1 MRGDRETAGESA
13 VTFGILDDLVGGA
26 PYSRSSGW
34 AATARARDQFSGRGK
49 SLSGCSGMV
58 KRTVSQS
65 RGMEGVGCASVGVDA
80 DAMLR

>member
-1 MRGDRETAGESA
+1 M
-13 VTFGILDDLVGGA
+13 TFGILDDLVGGA

-58 KRTVSQS
+58 GVSYRSQVE
-65 RGMEGVGCASVGVDA
+65 MECATKGGTGGV
-80 DAMLR
+80 RH